1 MIEPFQQPFMLRAFA
16 AAVLSGI
23 TLPLVGSF
31 LVPKKLSLLGDASS
45 HFTFAALAVAALA
58 GLGFIMLPYVI
69 PILAVYGILKTMR
82 LLKLSGDQALAIYLT
97 LGAATASVALS
108 LGARINLNA
117 VLFGS
122 LLLVQPED
130 LLASLGVAA
139 FVVGFTAARFGS
151 AVLYVVNEELAR
163 LKGVNT
169 GLYELLFAV
178 FAGLSIAVGVK
189 IAGVLL
195 VTALLVIPPT
205 ASSAIATSMKK
216 SLALAVAV
224 GLSSLTAGTYASY
237 YVGLAPGALT
247 VIILLSLLIAVAAMD
262 RAGLRI

>member
-16 AAVLSGI
+16 AAILSGI
-23 TLPLVGSF
+23 TLPLIGSF

-58 GLGFIMLPYVI
+58 GLGLFMLPYII
-69 PILAVYGILKTMR
+69 PVLAVYGILKTMR
-82 LLKLSGDQALAIYLT
+82 VLKLSGDQALAIFLT

-130 LLASLGVAA
+130 LLASLVVAL
-139 FVVGFTAARFGS
+139 FVAGFITARFGS

-163 LKGVNT
+163 VKGVPT
-169 GLYELLFAV
+169 GLYELFFAV
-178 FAGLSIAVGVK
+178 FAGLSIALGVK

-195 VTALLVIPPT
+195 VTSLLVIPPT

-224 GLSSLTAGTYASY
+224 GLSSLIAGTYASY

-247 VIILLSLLIAVAAMD
+247 VAILLALLTAIAAMA